1 MHVYCSGI
9 GGVGIGPLAM
19 LALDANFRVSG
30 SDMKPSDMTN
40 LLQRRGADVQ
50 IGQDGSQ
57 IEAVNNKQSID
68 WLVYSSALPD
78 DHPELTFAKTHN
90 IKVSKRDEFINELLK
105 KQSLSMIAVAGTHGK
120 TTVTGMIVW
129 LFKQLNIPISYSIG
143 TTISFGPPAQYQTAS
158 QYFVYE
164 ADEFDRN
171 FLQYKPKISAITSVD
186 FDHVDTYPT
195 QADYNYAFTDF
206 IDQSGYTLLWQ
217 NDADKLT
224 INDKSTIEILA
235 ERDPGVTQLKL
246 PGEHTRRNAWL
257 AVQTVHQLLPEHDT
271 QDLIEIVS
279 AFPGTNRRFEK
290 IAPNIYTDY
299 AHHPTEITA
308 TIQAALELNKNVVV
322 VYQPHQNVRQHEIIS
337 EGGYK
342 NSLVGAKHV
351 YWLPTY
357 LSREHDDQAVI
368 PASTLIESAT
378 NRTNITE
385 ATMNQSLA
393 DAVHKH
399 QHDGDLV
406 LAMSAGS
413 LDAWLRQNI

>member
-19 LALDANFRVSG
+19 LALDASYVVSG
-30 SDMKPSDMTN
+30 SDLKAGEMTQ
-40 LLQRRGADVQ
+40 LLTERGAEVL

-57 IEAVNNKQSID
+57 ISGVQIRQPID
-68 WLVYSSALPD
+68 WFVYSSALPD
-78 DHPELTFAKTHN
+78 NHPELLFAKEHN
-90 IKVSKRDEFINELLK
+90 LKTSKRDEFINELLK
-105 KQSLSMIAVAGTHGK
+105 DKDLSMIAVAGTHGK

-129 LFKQLNIPISYSIG
+129 LFKQLNVPISYSIG
-143 TTISFGPPAQYQTAS
+143 TTISFGPPAQYQAGS
-158 QYFVYE
+158 EYFVYE

-171 FLQYKPKISAITSVD
+171 FLHYKTKVSAITSVD
-186 FDHVDTYPT
+186 FDHVYTYPT

-217 NDADKLT
+217 NDADKLN
-224 INDKSTIEILA
+224 INDKSTVEILA
-235 ERDPGVTQLKL
+235 ESDPGVSRLKL

-257 AVQTVHQLLPEHDT
+257 AVQTIHQLLPEHDT
-271 QDLIEIVS
+271 QKLIEIVS

-290 IAPNIYTDY
+290 LAMNIYTDY
-299 AHHPTEITA
+299 AHHPTEIAA
-308 TIQAALELNKNVVV
+308 TIQAALEINKDVVII
-322 VYQPHQNVRQHEIIS
+322 YQPHQNVRQHEIMA

-342 NSLVGAKHV
+342 NAFVGATHV

-368 PASTLIESAT
+368 PASTLIESTT